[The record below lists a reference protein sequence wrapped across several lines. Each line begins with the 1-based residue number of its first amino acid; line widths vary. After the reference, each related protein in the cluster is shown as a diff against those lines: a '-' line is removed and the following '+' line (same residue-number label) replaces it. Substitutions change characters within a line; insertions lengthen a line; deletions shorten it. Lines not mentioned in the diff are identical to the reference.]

1 MFAILATKVHKQMT
15 NQMTFIMNGG
25 KRVKNI
31 LLSITEEPPEL
42 PSRPP
47 LPAEMRH
54 LIVEDIAQ
62 NKTPNTRNDM
72 LVAERNLELR
82 MQQPAYFDYPTP
94 RQEAVPHMAQ
104 VSSEGYRGGSGGWLE
119 HSSLPPPPPPP
130 PCFF

>member
-1 MFAILATKVHKQMT
+1 MT

-25 KRVKNI
+25 KRVKTI
-31 LLSITEEPPEL
+31 FLSITEEPPEL

-104 VSSEGYRGGSGGWLE
+104 VSSEGSRGGSGGWLE
-119 HSSLPPPPPPP
+119 HPSLPLV
-130 PCFF
+130 F